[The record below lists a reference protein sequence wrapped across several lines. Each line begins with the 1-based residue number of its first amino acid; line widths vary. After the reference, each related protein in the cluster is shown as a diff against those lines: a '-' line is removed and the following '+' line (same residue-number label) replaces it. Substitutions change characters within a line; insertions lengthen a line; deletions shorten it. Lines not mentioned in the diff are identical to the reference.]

1 MKTEKKLG
9 ICMDH
14 KTAKLISYS
23 TENMQTST
31 IESSFTYE
39 MKQESLSRSE
49 HVMNN
54 KEQHFQKAFFKEL
67 SEIIKQYSDVILFG
81 PTNAKIEL
89 FNILK
94 LDTHFDGININVES
108 SDKLTEPQQHAF
120 VRDYFANSL

>member
-14 KTAKLISYS
+14 KTAKLITYS
-23 TENMQTST
+23 TENMQAST

-67 SEIIKQYSDVILFG
+67 AEIIKQYSDVILFG

-89 FNILK
+89 FNFLK
-94 LDTHFDGININVES
+94 SENHFDEINISVKN

-120 VRDYFANSL
+120 VREYFSKSL

>member
-1 MKTEKKLG
+1 MKKVNRLG
-9 ICMDH
+9 ICMDNH
-14 KTAKLISYS
+14 TAKLIEFS
-23 TENMQTST
+23 TTNMQTTSVQ
-31 IESSFTYE
+31 SSFTYE

-89 FNILK
+89 LNFLK
-94 LDTHFDGININVES
+94 SENHFDEININVKT

-120 VRDYFANSL
+120 VRDYFNRSI